1 MRASFILSEIGIGLR
16 RNLTMTVAVIVTTAV
31 SLAFFGFGLL
41 FNRQVEEMKDFWYD
55 KVEVS
60 VFLCGQDSDAPSCAA
75 GEVSQAQRDQIQG
88 DLQAMPEVSNV
99 FYESKQQ
106 AYTRFK
112 EQFKESAIAD
122 NVTADQMP
130 ESFRVKLKDPEE
142 FPIVA
147 TAFAGRDGV
156 EQVQDQKALLEKFFR
171 VLNYLKAGAWGLA
184 LIMIVVAVLLIS
196 NTIRVA
202 AFSRRRETGIM
213 KLVGASSF
221 SIQLPFL
228 LEGRHRRADRGA
240 DGQRR
245 DRAVPEPGG
254 RARCAPR
261 VPVHRL
267 RRLAGLL
274 VHRALDNPCRC
285 GAGRHGEFPDLAQ
298 VPPGLGHAGSDN
310 PGHRPGGGQRKR
322 QKARFATRISSGVPI
337 GKGKAGS
344 PGTTV
349 DLEEV
354 PAACV
359 SAPH

>member
-88 DLQAMPEVSNV
+88 DLQAMPEVANV

-130 ESFRVKLKDPEE
+130 ESFRVKLKDPEK

-228 LEGRHRRADRGA
+228 LEGAI
-240 DGQRR
+240 
-245 DRAVPEPGG
+245 
-254 RARCAPR
+254 
-261 VPVHRL
+261 
-267 RRLAGLL
+267 AGLIGA
-274 VHRALDNPCRC
+274 VMASGAIALFQSQVVERVARP
-285 GAGRHGEFPDLAQ
+285 AFPFTDFVGWADFWYTVRYIIPVGVALAA
-298 VPPGLGHAGSDN
+298 LASFLTL
-310 PGHRPGGGQRKR
+310 RKYLR
-322 QKARFATRISSGVPI
+322 V
-337 GKGKAGS
+337 
-344 PGTTV
+344 
-349 DLEEV
+349 
-354 PAACV
+354 
-359 SAPH
+359 